1 MRWQKASASSTTC
14 KKPHKFSSYLV
25 DKYKWSSFIIICSA
39 IMKVLQTVMLVAAIA
54 TASGQNVS
62 FLPLLPLFGAAGDMT
77 PCSTEFSSIHTD
89 STHEE
94 FMCLL
99 YDMDRLIW
107 SRRAPVVPVLSSQS
121 FDTYTCLI
129 ITLTDFN
136 PFLCKILTPK
146 GSKSGKSYSP
156 TYSKSSK
163 APTTDSGKSKSGKG
177 TPAPTN
183 PPTPRPT
190 NPVSYLIWYYFS
202 LL

>member
-1 MRWQKASASSTTC
+1 MTHIRRQTYLCVMRYKLRPMCNALTKSIGTSSTTC

-62 FLPLLPLFGAAGDMT
+62 FLPLLALFGAAGDMT

-107 SRRAPVVPVLSSQS
+107 SRRAPVPVLSSQS
-121 FDTYTCLI
+121 FDMLVWSLHSPI
-129 ITLTDFN
+129 SILF
-136 PFLCKILTPK
+136 CKIPTP
-146 GSKSGKSYSP
+146 
-156 TYSKSSK
+156 TRE
-163 APTTDSGKSKSGKG
+163 AN
-177 TPAPTN
+177 PARATH
-183 PPTPRPT
+183 PPTPSLERARAARVRQLP
-190 NPVSYLIWYYFS
+190 LILQ
-202 LL
+202 LLVRLIQ